1 MGGEGYS
8 AALVQEKL
16 LPGRI
21 SMDEEPKQTNLDKA
35 WKGMQDG
42 KRIH

>member
-21 SMDEEPKQTNLDKA
+21 SVDEEQKQTNLNKVG
-35 WKGMQDG
+35 KGMQDS